1 MTITLIQIGMKG
13 TYFNI
18 IQIIYDK
25 IKANIILNNKKVKAF
40 PLKSGI
46 RHHLF
51 NLLLE
56 ILATATRQEKE
67 IKDIQIG
74 REEVKL
80 SLVSDMILHKEN
92 PKVSNKITIG
102 TNKWIQEKLQ
112 YTRLIYR
119 LH

>member
-67 IKDIQIG
+67 IKDIQIR

-80 SLVSDMILHKEN
+80 SLVSDNMILYKEN
-92 PKVSNKITIG
+92 PKVFNKVTIG
-102 TNKWIQEKLQ
+102 TNK
-112 YTRLIYR
+112 
-119 LH
+119 